1 MIGFKP
7 LNIVPTFSSI
17 PLENIQLFNKNSAY
31 LKDSM
36 VRYGNYKYV
45 ALDDITP
52 TVQFVWNSLDVNNKF
67 GFDLYNNIQIPDPTN
82 VYCTTSTIV
91 WSVRNK
97 KYYQAKAD
105 GYINFTIQDPI
116 SPADFNDLGA
126 NPTPLY
132 RIALD
137 FPNGRKD
144 TLSWGYQGSLNRYI
158 MFDSVLNAQTIN
170 DRSFTDTGT
179 ITLSGNTCT
188 LTNPLSNNIYEL
200 DLIKITG
207 TVNNNHYFKIVSIA
221 SNRLSF
227 TVDIAFVSEVTSLIT
242 LHTQTYV
249 KFSGLGIDRVAL
261 FDIDCDYINLK
272 YSVNGVEKVNQDI
285 EMSDSSFITTF
296 QLFVFNMPRKKRKE
310 IFEIIPDFNQDFEI
324 TFFGN
329 TQKIGKLIAG
339 KSIDMGIVEDSVT
352 IDSKVYGEIEEAT
365 NGDIYVP
372 TELTQK
378 DVLDRKSF
386 TLIVNKDEFN
396 AVTSRV
402 KELQGNRVVVSGST
416 EQGDKVPFLLTYGL
430 IRDKSDKP
438 KVKEDYN
445 LYQLELRE
453 FKEWQQ

>member
-7 LNIVPTFSSI
+7 ENIVPTFSSI
-17 PLENIQLFNKNSAY
+17 PLENIQLFDKNSAY

-36 VRYGNYKYV
+36 VTYGNYKYV
-45 ALDDITP
+45 ALKDITP
-52 TVQFVWNSLDVNNKF
+52 TVQFTWNSLDVNNKF
-67 GFDLYNNIQIPDPTN
+67 GFDLYNNIQIPNPTN

-97 KYYQAKAD
+97 KYYQAKAN
-105 GYINFTIQDPI
+105 GYINFTIQDPLA
-116 SPADFNDLGA
+116 PANFNDLGA

-188 LTNPLSNNIYEL
+188 LSHALSDKINVS

-221 SNRLSF
+221 TNRLSF
-227 TVDIAFVSEVTSLIT
+227 TVDIPFVSEVTSLIT
-242 LHTQTYV
+242 LYTQTYV

-261 FDIDCDYINLK
+261 FDIDCDYVNLK
-272 YSVNGVEKVNQDI
+272 YSINGVEKVNQDI

-296 QLFVFNMPRKKRKE
+296 QLFCFNMPRKKRKE

-324 TFFGN
+324 TFYGD
-329 TQKIGKLIAG
+329 TQKIGKLIVG
-339 KSIDMGIVEDSVT
+339 KSIDMGMVEDSVT
-352 IDSKVYGEIEEAT
+352 VDSKVYGEIEEAS
-365 NGDIYVP
+365 NGDIYIP

-396 AVTSRV
+396 AVTNRV
-402 KELQGNRVVVSGST
+402 KELQGNRVVVSGS
-416 EQGDKVPFLLTYGL
+416 EQQGDKVPFLLTYGL

-445 LYQLELRE
+445 LYQIEIRE
-453 FKEWQQ
+453 FKEWQS